1 MNCSHFKRSLYH
13 FQADELPH
21 EARESCE
28 EHLTACPPCARL
40 HEVEAGLL
48 RGLKAKMV
56 RCEAP
61 PGLETR
67 IRATLQDAGAGRSG
81 SAAWLRSPWFA
92 AVAAS
97 LLLAVMVFPS
107 SDLYRTSSAVRV
119 SEVVTLVD
127 RACDLA
133 GRTHQEQ
140 RSCSHPKHLNALR
153 LANGRYW
160 DLSLDHDESRQLVT
174 DRETRGTR
182 MRVEGLLYERIHT
195 LQLETAEP
203 IGPASVRL
211 AFH

>member
-21 EARESCE
+21 DERSAYE

-40 HEVEAGLL
+40 HEVEDGLL
-48 RGLKAKMV
+48 RGVKARLV

-67 IRATLQDAGAGRSG
+67 IRAMLRDAGAGRRG
-81 SAAWLRSPWFA
+81 GAAWLRAPWFA

-97 LLLAVMVFPS
+97 LLLAVLVFPAA
-107 SDLYRTSSAVRV
+107 DLYRTAPAERV

-133 GRTHQEQ
+133 GRSHGEQ
-140 RSCSHPKHLNALR
+140 RSCAHPKHLNALKR
-153 LANGRYW
+153 DDGTYW
-160 DLSLDHDESRQLVT
+160 DLSLDDDESRRLVT
-174 DRETRGTR
+174 DRELRGTR

-195 LQLETAEP
+195 LQLETAQP
-203 IGPASVRL
+203 IGPASARL